1 MDKKITLEQYR
12 EAAKIAMT
20 ISLAVTVFTGPYVR
34 RNKTMRLTH
43 TAAGALLVASSIW
56 HHSLYGSR
64 SERTRAVPSPDATVD
79 TADAAARPARG

>member
-1 MDKKITLEQYR
+1 MDKKTTLEQRR

-34 RNKTMRLTH
+34 RNKAMRLTH

-56 HHSLYGSR
+56 HHTLYAVR
-64 SERTRAVPSPDATVD
+64 PERKAAVPAEAGD
-79 TADAAARPARG
+79 TDPAPVTGG